1 MWCVEPASL
10 QRFTNSRAPQENL
23 VRIFVSPNLK
33 ILPGTLTP
41 SAATNENEYRDA
53 SLTEFSKENNID
65 IYTLGRIIRKNTG
78 KTFTQLLAQK
88 RMRQAAYLLKNTTL
102 SIADISVSVGYEN
115 TSYFYRLFRET
126 YGVSPRTY
134 RVKE

>member
-1 MWCVEPASL
+1 M
-10 QRFTNSRAPQENL
+10 
-23 VRIFVSPNLK
+23 RIFVSPNLK